1 MHLDQNIHL
10 KQVCCDHGLP
20 FTDHCNLEFK
30 VFSWGEVISVSL
42 QRNNSPLQTVIADL
56 GFHSPFSYSGMQC
69 LWSHSQGM
77 CWTSDTILQWA
88 ASFFYQRQMLS
99 CSLWEAAS
107 ANVCAPCAT
116 TILGLVQVCELQSW
130 QVLDCD
136 QCAWI
141 LLLLFQF
148 CSFSLTSSLLSLSLS
163 GLSHLMMS
171 EQGKSFHFFFVSIT
185 DHERALS
192 LLLFW
197 VELCI
202 TKATKL
208 TVPVKPFAFLPL
220 CPMSSDIPWDSDVQ
234 EGAWHDSMD
243 SKKVCIPLPC
253 SPPTTLSCHFFLL
266 VPAVMTPT
274 SAYWM

>member
-10 KQVCCDHGLP
+10 KQVWCDHGLP

-42 QRNNSPLQTVIADL
+42 QRNNSSLQTVIADL

-69 LWSHSQGM
+69 LWSRPHKGCAEPQTQF
-77 CWTSDTILQWA
+77 CNEQQV
-88 ASFFYQRQMLS
+88 FFYQWQMLS
-99 CSLWEAAS
+99 YSLWEAAS
-107 ANVCAPCAT
+107 ANVCALCAT

-141 LLLLFQF
+141 LLLLF
-148 CSFSLTSSLLSLSLS
+148 LLLPLSSLSLSLS

-171 EQGKSFHFFFVSIT
+171 EQGKSFHFFFVSVT

-197 VELCI
+197 VDLCT
-202 TKATKL
+202 TKAAKL
-208 TVPVKPFAFLPL
+208 TECQSSLLHFCLCVPWAQISHGTQMPRREHD
-220 CPMSSDIPWDSDVQ
+220 MIPWIV
-234 EGAWHDSMD
+234 
-243 SKKVCIPLPC
+243 KR
-253 SPPTTLSCHFFLL
+253 
-266 VPAVMTPT
+266 
-274 SAYWM
+274 